1 MNTQPREGSEHFAKF
16 WILLNL
22 KFGISNSI
30 RNLDDEEWGKL
41 SGNSE
46 VNIAKLYLITEWA
59 AIAQLA

>member
-1 MNTQPREGSEHFAKF
+1 
-16 WILLNL
+16 L

-30 RNLDDEEWGKL
+30 RNLDDEEWDKL

-46 VNIAKLYLITEWA
+46 VKIAQLYLITEWA